1 MWSFPI
7 NSVVLISKLAVS
19 RTSLTWFGSARDCH
33 CWSYLTPQKFF
44 GKSYTQG
51 VLWKSIALQ
60 LVLCFDV
67 KSLRRGT
74 SGRSSGRSSDPVQSV
89 VPFGSLWKLSSPAMA
104 KSLMNINELWSTAL
118 PIFFFQ
124 VDRLLSRFI
133 GRTVGMQTLSRGGGD
148 LRGWGHH
155 RWSVWYLRHWG
166 HSGLYMAPLIF
177 MTFKPCGLLF
187 VKLNGSGVIGY
198 WHSQSICQSW
208 SIPGFWFGLSQSKLI
223 SSVHYW
229 SMLWHVSSG
238 VSRVNAMV

>member
-33 CWSYLTPQKFF
+33 CWSYPTPQKFF

-74 SGRSSGRSSDPVQSV
+74 SARSSGRSSDPVQSV
-89 VPFGSLWKLSSPAMA
+89 VPFWSLWKLSSPAMA

-118 PIFFFQ
+118 PIFFPGGPTPLPIHRTDSGNADPLEGWWGSQ
-124 VDRLLSRFI
+124 RLR
-133 GRTVGMQTLSRGGGD
+133 
-148 LRGWGHH
+148 
-155 RWSVWYLRHWG
+155 
-166 HSGLYMAPLIF
+166 AP
-177 MTFKPCGLLF
+177 
-187 VKLNGSGVIGY
+187 
-198 WHSQSICQSW
+198 
-208 SIPGFWFGLSQSKLI
+208 
-223 SSVHYW
+223 
-229 SMLWHVSSG
+229 
-238 VSRVNAMV
+238 

>member
-33 CWSYLTPQKFF
+33 CWSYPTPQKFF

-74 SGRSSGRSSDPVQSV
+74 SARSSGRSSDPVQSV
-89 VPFGSLWKLSSPAMA
+89 VPFWSLWKLSSPAMA

-118 PIFFFQ
+118 PIFF
-124 VDRLLSRFI
+124 SRWTDSSPDSSDGQWECRPSRGVVGI
-133 GRTVGMQTLSRGGGD
+133 SEVEGTVGDQFGIYDTEDTQDSTWL
-148 LRGWGHH
+148 
-155 RWSVWYLRHWG
+155 HWF
-166 HSGLYMAPLIF
+166 L
-177 MTFKPCGLLF
+177 
-187 VKLNGSGVIGY
+187 
-198 WHSQSICQSW
+198 WHSNLAGSC
-208 SIPGFWFGLSQSKLI
+208 
-223 SSVHYW
+223 
-229 SMLWHVSSG
+229 LW
-238 VSRVNAMV
+238 NLTAPEW